1 MTRRTVADEPK
12 YYDFEIALTV
22 DPIWCEEDEDGP
34 RIDYRGDIRK
44 VEEEDVVGR
53 VRFFVFHFDTTPWD
67 PADAFDHVSETAVY
81 AQLLDEHG
89 DLSPQAC
96 KALGT
101 EDSYLGSVL
110 VFDRLE
116 LLPEARGQGLGLKVL
131 ARLISKFGLGCRI
144 AVMKSFP
151 LQLEP
156 EESSKPDEFE
166 LDVAGG
172 GQSGMGFRRVY
183 GVSAESARAS
193 RVDESLE
200 IRGFE
205 LCGQRTPR
213 LAVGDR

>member
-1 MTRRTVADEPK
+1 MTRRAVAEETK

-44 VEEEDVVGR
+44 IEEEDVVGR

-67 PADAFDHVSETAVY
+67 PADAFDHISETAVY

-131 ARLISKFGLGCRI
+131 ERLISKFGLGCRI

-151 LQLEP
+151 LQLEIKG
-156 EESSKPDEFE
+156 SSKPDEFE
-166 LDVAGG
+166 QRMALDAMPGG
-172 GQSGMGFRRVY
+172 TDMDVHKRLARYYRRAGFRPVK
-183 GVSAESARAS
+183 GTDHLMVKT
-193 RVDESLE
+193 L
-200 IRGFE
+200 I
-205 LCGQRTPR
+205 
-213 LAVGDR
+213 